1 MAQDWELKV
10 DLGKQLKFLETVATT
25 TLRPD
30 MVLISEASKQ
40 LILLELTIPWK
51 DCIEEA
57 KERKRAKYTELVEEC
72 QSNTWQVRAH

>member
-1 MAQDWELKV
+1 MVQDWELKV
-10 DLGKQLKFLETVATT
+10 DQGKQLKFPETVATT

-40 LILLELTIPWK
+40 VIILELTVPWE

-57 KERKRAKYTELVEEC
+57 KERKRETYTELVEEC
-72 QSNTWQVRAH
+72 